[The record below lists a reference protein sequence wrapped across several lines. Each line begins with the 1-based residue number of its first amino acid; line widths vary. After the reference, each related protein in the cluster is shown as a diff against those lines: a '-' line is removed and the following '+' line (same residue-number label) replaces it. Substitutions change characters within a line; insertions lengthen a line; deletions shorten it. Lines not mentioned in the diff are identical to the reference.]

1 VGLAHVHTPLCT
13 HRMDHAYFVKVEAE
27 EKIGKRIVTPVPWP
41 LVPAWTQGIV
51 VGIVAAYTIGSET
64 YCGVLIAWDPP
75 ASQPLVDGFSRLD
88 YRRFLVEVE
97 DGRGRRDRAAAA
109 Q

>member
-1 VGLAHVHTPLCT
+1 
-13 HRMDHAYFVKVEAE
+13 
-27 EKIGKRIVTPVPWP
+27 
-41 LVPAWTQGIV
+41 
-51 VGIVAAYTIGSET
+51 
-64 YCGVLIAWDPP
+64 VLIAWDPP